1 MNKDLYVEET
11 NQIKEVLSNMPQN
24 NKINKKKYLT
34 YIKEELSKYNELK
47 NNLVEEIKKR
57 NSIIVNKEVEE
68 QIDYEKIEEQKKQ
81 IYNDLLI
88 LNKYN
93 DSYEKIGLDKIIFN
107 INKYYEGNLEELNTE
122 IKNGIDSFKKVGVE
136 LTSEDFWYSRY
147 LKDYMKVLLSNSDN
161 EQAKQK
167 LNEIY
172 WKVPNIINQIAMNLN
187 SLYYKYEKKF
197 NEYFFNKQREIM
209 STNSRDYLIEC
220 YNKLSDSLSERNYS
234 IYNISKRMIS
244 GDDSIKDFSKEKYKS
259 YIETF
264 GSLELDSENLIK
276 LNNSLYEYSMY
287 NKYKF
292 LIDEYIKL
300 YKEKDKYKTS
310 YRLLLKEI
318 FKEEGKVRKINKKIL
333 HQEKWGNNS
342 NKIEMLEISLNNS
355 IEVLKEKYNNL
366 QIQKVNELT
375 SQFEDNL
382 SYYDI
387 LQILST
393 HYVYLREM
401 LVKDNES
408 ITEKEVNDTQTELSQ
423 FLLNNKLTIL
433 DNISVLD
440 SSSIPNIISNIYKL
454 LNMKIE
460 ESDIETNLDSYIELL
475 RKIKIISVI
484 DNSQISYDELLFQ
497 TEAQT
502 IINN

>member
-1 MNKDLYVEET
+1 
-11 NQIKEVLSNMPQN
+11 
-24 NKINKKKYLT
+24 
-34 YIKEELSKYNELK
+34 
-47 NNLVEEIKKR
+47 
-57 NSIIVNKEVEE
+57 
-68 QIDYEKIEEQKKQ
+68 
-81 IYNDLLI
+81 
-88 LNKYN
+88 
-93 DSYEKIGLDKIIFN
+93 
-107 INKYYEGNLEELNTE
+107 
-122 IKNGIDSFKKVGVE
+122 
-136 LTSEDFWYSRY
+136 
-147 LKDYMKVLLSNSDN
+147 
-161 EQAKQK
+161 
-167 LNEIY
+167 
-172 WKVPNIINQIAMNLN
+172 
-187 SLYYKYEKKF
+187 
-197 NEYFFNKQREIM
+197 
-209 STNSRDYLIEC
+209 
-220 YNKLSDSLSERNYS
+220 
-234 IYNISKRMIS
+234 
-244 GDDSIKDFSKEKYKS
+244 
-259 YIETF
+259 
-264 GSLELDSENLIK
+264 
-276 LNNSLYEYSMY
+276 MY